1 MTGDSHQPT
10 AIGLSYPRR
19 VSRWLA
25 VGLVALILVAC
36 QHPRQDGL
44 VELDRVV
51 PGVVLDL
58 RYATTNNF
66 TGQVLYPE
74 ARAWLRSCTAQRLVR
89 AQRELA
95 SLGLR
100 LKVFDAYRPLSVQ
113 RRLWAL
119 VPDERYVANP
129 AKGSRHNRG
138 AAVDVTLVDR
148 FGRDL
153 AMPTDFDDLS
163 ERAHRHFRD
172 LPEDVLATRDLLERV
187 MSRNGF
193 VGLPTE
199 WWHFDDVDYQAYDV
213 LDVPLSG
220 RRSIMHSGCR

>member
-1 MTGDSHQPT
+1 MNDDSQWPT
-10 AIGLSYPRR
+10 AVRLSTP
-19 VSRWLA
+19 RWLLP
-25 VGLVALILVAC
+25 GLKLGLLSVLLAAC
-36 QHPRQDGL
+36 RHGTPDGL
-44 VELDRVV
+44 VEPNRVA
-51 PGVVLDL
+51 PSVVLDL

-66 TGQVLYPE
+66 TGQVFYPE
-74 ARAWLRSCTAQRLVR
+74 ARAWLRDGTARRLAAV
-89 AQRELA
+89 QKELA
-95 SLGLR
+95 SMGLR

-113 RRLWAL
+113 RRFWEL
-119 VPDERYVANP
+119 VPDDRYVANP

-153 AMPTDFDDLS
+153 AMPTDFDDFS
-163 ERAHRHFRD
+163 ERAHRNFRD
-172 LPEDVLATRDLLERV
+172 LPEDVLANRDLLERV

-220 RRSIMHSGCR
+220 RRSVMHSGGR

>member
-10 AIGLSYPRR
+10 AIGLSYPRGVAR
-19 VSRWLA
+19 GLA
-25 VGLVALILVAC
+25 VSLVAFILAAC
-36 QHPRQDGL
+36 QHPRPDGL
-44 VELDRVV
+44 VELERVV

-74 ARAWLRSCTAQRLVR
+74 ARAWLRAGTAQRLAGV
-89 AQRELA
+89 QRELA

-138 AAVDVTLVDR
+138 AAVDVTLENAD
-148 FGRDL
+148 GCEL
-153 AMPTDFDDLS
+153 PMPTEFDDFS
-163 ERAHRHFRD
+163 ERAHRNYRD
-172 LPEDVLATRDLLERV
+172 LPAEVLANRDLLERV
-187 MSRNGF
+187 MSRHGF
-193 VGLPTE
+193 IGLPTE
-199 WWHFDDVDYQAYDV
+199 WWHFDDADYRKYEL

-220 RRSIMHSGCR
+220 QRSLDHSSQ